1 MRKIAVKQDE
11 DNRNRV
17 VSTKM
22 NPKDRAQRIAAL
34 DTIADEAE
42 NLAKSGADPVS
53 VQRFAIGARKE
64 LAKQKPDKESHVE
77 AAIKAKKAKDLFS

>member
-1 MRKIAVKQDE
+1 
-11 DNRNRV
+11 
-17 VSTKM
+17 M

-64 LAKQKPDKESHVE
+64 LAEQKPDKESHVE
-77 AAIKAKKAKDLFS
+77 AAIKAKRAKDLFS

>member
-1 MRKIAVKQDE
+1 
-11 DNRNRV
+11 
-17 VSTKM
+17 M

-42 NLAKSGADPVS
+42 NLAKSGAEPGS

>member
-1 MRKIAVKQDE
+1 
-11 DNRNRV
+11 
-17 VSTKM
+17 M

-34 DTIADEAE
+34 DTITDEAE
-42 NLAKSGADPVS
+42 NLARSGADPVS

-77 AAIKAKKAKDLFS
+77 AAIKAKKAKDLFG

>member
-1 MRKIAVKQDE
+1 
-11 DNRNRV
+11 
-17 VSTKM
+17 M

-42 NLAKSGADPVS
+42 NLARSGADPVS

-64 LAKQKPDKESHVE
+64 LAEQKPDKESHVE
-77 AAIKAKKAKDLFS
+77 AAIKAKKAKDLLR

>member
-1 MRKIAVKQDE
+1 
-11 DNRNRV
+11 
-17 VSTKM
+17 M
-22 NPKDRAQRIAAL
+22 NPKDRVERIQAL

-42 NLAKSGADPVS
+42 NLAKSGADPIS

-77 AAIKAKKAKDLFS
+77 AVLKAKKVKDLLE